1 MDEALRST
9 LRLAPDAS
17 GAQRT
22 IDITTYGARSGA
34 PRRIE
39 IWFHYVDGRWYLTGS
54 PGRRDWYANLR
65 ADPRLIVHLKR
76 SVRADLPATARPIT
90 DPAERRAVFEPIL
103 AWLRSIN
110 PSSPQSY
117 RLQDWLDR
125 SPLAEITF
133 DDPV

>member
-1 MDEALRST
+1 MDEAVRST

-76 SVRADLPATARPIT
+76 SVRADLPASARPIT
-90 DPAERRAVFEPIL
+90 DSAERRAVFEPIL
-103 AWLRSIN
+103 AWLRSTN